1 MITSNVKLS
10 EKDKAI
16 FDLIIEDLKN
26 EAKDVTLDNIKA
38 HSLFNRIEQKGIFT
52 KMIPISISVKQNSR
66 TSFEIVISGTGI
78 DLSNSLHSSY
88 LTKKA
93 NEFIMNLAGFVQY
106 LNDDSK
112 DHLLKMVLAEINASC
127 KKN

>member
-16 FDLIIEDLKN
+16 FDLIIEDLKD
-26 EAKDVTLDNIKA
+26 EKKDVTLDNIKA

-52 KMIPISISVKQNSR
+52 NMIPISISVKQNS
-66 TSFEIVISGTGI
+66 SNSIEVVISGTGI

-93 NEFIMNLAGFVQY
+93 NEFIINLVGFVEY
-106 LNDDSK
+106 LNDDNK
-112 DHLLKMVLAEINASC
+112 DPLLKKVLAEINAPC

>member
-26 EAKDVTLDNIKA
+26 EEKDVTLDN
-38 HSLFNRIEQKGIFT
+38 SLFNRIENKGIFT
-52 KMIPISISVKQNSR
+52 KMIPISISVKQISSN
-66 TSFEIVISGTGI
+66 SFELVISGTGI
-78 DLSNSLHSSY
+78 DLSNDLHSSY
-88 LTKKA
+88 VTEKLNK
-93 NEFIMNLAGFVQY
+93 FIMDLTGFVRY
-106 LNDDSK
+106 LNDENK
-112 DHLLKMVLAEINASC
+112 DPLLKMILEQLNASC

>member
-26 EAKDVTLDNIKA
+26 EEKDVTLDNIKA

-52 KMIPISISVKQNSR
+52 EMIPISISVKQISSN
-66 TSFEIVISGTGI
+66 SFELVVSGTGI
-78 DLSNSLHSSY
+78 DLSNRLHSSY
-88 LTKKA
+88 VTEKA
-93 NEFIMNLAGFVQY
+93 NKFIMDLTGFVRY
-106 LNDDSK
+106 LNDENK
-112 DHLLKMVLAEINASC
+112 DPLIKMILEQLNASC